1 MKFERLISVV
11 DSHTAGEPTRVIVGG
26 IPYIPGH
33 TITEKKFYLEQNL
46 DYIRTAVM
54 HEPRGHSDMF
64 GSILTAP
71 GDPRADMGIIFM
83 DTGGYL
89 NMCGHGT
96 IGAVTIMIETGMLK
110 VVEPVTRVVLD
121 TPAGLV
127 TARAQVEDGAVR
139 EVTFEN
145 VPAFLFESGVV
156 EVEGK
161 NIPVD
166 VAFGGNF
173 FAIVNAADLGLRV
186 CPEQVK
192 ELKEIGMEILK
203 EVNRKLTVRHPIFT
217 HINKIDLVEICDKP
231 SVAGANIKNVVIF
244 GKNQVDRSPCG
255 TGTCAKLATLIAK
268 GQLQINEELVN
279 ESILGTTFKGKALK
293 AAQIGAYQGIIPQI
307 TGSAYITGLNNF
319 VINKNDPLKY
329 GFLL

>member
-33 TITEKKFYLEQNL
+33 TITEKKIYLEQNL
-46 DYIRTAVM
+46 DYIRTALM

-156 EVEGK
+156 EVGGK

-203 EVNRKLTVRHPIFT
+203 EVNRKLTVQHPIFT